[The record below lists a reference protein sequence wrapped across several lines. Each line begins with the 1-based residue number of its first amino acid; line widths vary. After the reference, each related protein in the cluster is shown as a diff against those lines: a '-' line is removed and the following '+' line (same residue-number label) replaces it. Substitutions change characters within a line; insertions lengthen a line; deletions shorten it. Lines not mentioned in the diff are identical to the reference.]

1 MKTLTIQTQNNELI
15 KIIKKMA
22 VLFGAKVKESKGGA
36 IKASLNEYKN
46 GDFVECENFSDF
58 KEKITK

>member
-15 KIIKKMA
+15 KIIKKIA
-22 VLFGAKVKESKGGA
+22 VLFGANVKENKDGA
-36 IKASLNEYKN
+36 IKTSLKDYKN